1 MDHALIDV
9 LVVGAGGTGLT
20 LACDLARRGVS
31 ALVVEQQDALF
42 PGSRGKGLQP
52 RTQEVFD
59 DLGVIAAVRA
69 AGGPY
74 PKMLAWQGEK
84 RVREWELIEP
94 APAEPGVP
102 YPNPVMIP
110 QWRTQQILHAR
121 LLELGGS
128 VAFGTRLAGFT
139 QDADAVTAELAAA
152 DGATRTVRARYL
164 VAADGGRST
173 VRRALGIAMEGET
186 VDPRPSLVADVRIEG
201 LGRDNWHSWPEAP
214 GGLLLLCPLAGT
226 ETFQL
231 FAQYETGE
239 PDTSFDAI
247 RELVG
252 ERTALGAEAV
262 REVLWASDFRPR
274 AALAERYRE
283 GRVFLA
289 GDAAHVHSPAGGQGL
304 NTSVQ
309 DAYNLGWKLGRVL
322 RHGAP
327 DALLDSYQDERR
339 PVAAGVLGL
348 STKLHQGTFVGGSGP
363 VQRGKQTSQL
373 GVGYPD
379 STLSVERRTDLPAE
393 ALRAGQRVPDLGYA
407 GSARLFDLLRGPHAT
422 LLAVGIPAPELDDP
436 ELLVR
441 ELDELAGF
449 GPGLFLI
456 RPDGYLGL
464 ATRDAADLAS
474 YLGLVTGVRQRV

>member
-1 MDHALIDV
+1 
-9 LVVGAGGTGLT
+9 
-20 LACDLARRGVS
+20 
-31 ALVVEQQDALF
+31 
-42 PGSRGKGLQP
+42 
-52 RTQEVFD
+52 
-59 DLGVIAAVRA
+59 
-69 AGGPY
+69 
-74 PKMLAWQGEK
+74 
-84 RVREWELIEP
+84 
-94 APAEPGVP
+94 
-102 YPNPVMIP
+102 MIP

-186 VDPRPSLVADVRIEG
+186 VDPGPRWSPTCGSRASAGTTGTAGPRRPAGCCCSARWRAPRPSNSSPSTRRGAGHLVRRHPRAGRRADRA
-201 LGRDNWHSWPEAP
+201 RRR
-214 GGLLLLCPLAGT
+214 GGARG
-226 ETFQL
+226 
-231 FAQYETGE
+231 
-239 PDTSFDAI
+239 
-247 RELVG
+247 
-252 ERTALGAEAV
+252 ALGL
-262 REVLWASDFRPR
+262 RLPPR

-339 PVAAGVLGL
+339 PVAADVLGL